1 MSRFTMKEKLDA
13 VMRRIE
19 NGESEVQIAESI
31 GVNPSTVSR
40 WCMNYESIGPDAFI
54 KSGNK
59 KYSLELKETA
69 VKYHLTGRGSLRETC
84 KKFRIQSESLLIAWI
99 KMYNSHNLKAS
110 PGGKVKVTMTKGRK
124 TTLQERIDIV
134 TDHIE
139 SGRSYAETAEKYQV
153 SYQQIYQWVQK
164 YNEQGID
171 GLVDRRGRT
180 KPEEEM
186 SEVEKLQAENR
197 MLKAKLKRKELEN
210 LFLKKLDEI
219 ESLLIK
225 SQE

>member
-1 MSRFTMKEKLDA
+1 MSRFTAEEKMAA
-13 VMRRIE
+13 VRRYLE
-19 NGESEVQIAESI
+19 GGESYAGIAKTI
-31 GVNPSTVSR
+31 GVSATTIAY
-40 WCMNYESIGPDAFI
+40 WCRHYESRGAEAFERN
-54 KSGNK
+54 GNK
-59 KYSLELKETA
+59 KYSLDLKKQA
-69 VKYHLTGRGSLRETC
+69 VEYYLSGKGSQKDTC
-84 KKFRIQSESLLIAWI
+84 KKFEIKSHSQLSRWI
-99 KMYNSHNLKAS
+99 KRYNDHSLKAS
-110 PGGKVKVTMTKGRK
+110 PGGKTKMVMIKGRK

-164 YNEQGID
+164 YNEQGVD

-197 MLKAKLKRKELEN
+197 ILKAKLKRKELEN

-219 ESLLIK
+219 ERRRS
-225 SQE
+225 

>member
-1 MSRFTMKEKLDA
+1 MSRFTPEEKLEA
-13 VMRRIE
+13 VRRYLE
-19 NGESEVQIAESI
+19 GGESYAGIAKTI
-31 GVNPSTVSR
+31 GAAGTTIAY
-40 WCMNYESIGPDAFI
+40 WCRSYECWGAETFER
-54 KSGNK
+54 SGNK
-59 KYSLELKETA
+59 KYSLDLKKKA
-69 VKYHLTGRGSLRETC
+69 VEYYLSGKGSQNDTC
-84 KKFRIQSESLLIAWI
+84 KKFEIKSNAQLKRWI
-99 KMYNSHNLKAS
+99 KMYNDHNLKAS
-110 PGGKVKVTMTKGRK
+110 PGGKVKMTMTKGRK

-139 SGRSYAETAEKYQV
+139 SGRSYAETAEKYQI

-164 YNEQGID
+164 YNEKGVE

-197 MLKAKLKRKELEN
+197 ILKAKLKRKELEN

-219 ESLLIK
+219 ERRRS
-225 SQE
+225 